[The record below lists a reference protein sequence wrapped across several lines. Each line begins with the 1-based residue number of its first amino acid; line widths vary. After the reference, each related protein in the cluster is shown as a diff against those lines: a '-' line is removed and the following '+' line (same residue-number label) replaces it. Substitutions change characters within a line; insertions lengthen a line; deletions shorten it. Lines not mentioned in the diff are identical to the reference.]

1 MIDFL
6 SPLWLAAAAAAAVP
20 LLLHLLRRRIGARVE
35 FPAVRYLARAE
46 KEHSRKL
53 RLRNLLLMLLRMAIV
68 VCVAAAA
75 ARPVLRVSGAG
86 HAPTALAVVLDNSL
100 STSVIVAGHPV
111 LDDLRARAAAVVRAA
126 SPDDRVW
133 LVTADGIVR
142 GGLRTAILD
151 DIAHTEPLAGAGDLE
166 DATTRA
172 STVAVSAAVPEREV
186 AVVTDGQAT
195 AWPEPV
201 SLGAVT
207 VFAYRPAA
215 GAPPNHAVVDARAQ
229 PMRWTPNG
237 AVQARVMTPDSATY
251 RITLEGRTL
260 ARGTVTRDEPILVRA
275 EPPERGWTAGSV
287 ELEPDELRGDDV
299 RWFATWIGPAPAVHV
314 APSAGPFVA
323 NALESLVEAERART
337 GGDIA
342 IASADEVTSLPAL
355 LVAPSDPVK
364 VGAANR
370 ALERLGIPWRLGAA
384 RHGETAV
391 RGANG
396 SPVPLADVTATVRYP
411 LTPRAGTRSDT
422 LAMAGGEPWIVS
434 GPRYV
439 LIGSPLTPDATTF
452 PVRAAFVPWLGDV
465 VSQRLSAD
473 AGMAVATTPGAMT
486 VRPSGA
492 DALEV
497 PDGDRVPLP
506 DDSLSAPARPG
517 VYFFLHAGTRM
528 GALVVNS
535 EASESDLHRL
545 DPSAL
550 AARLRGRR
558 VTTAEDGAAFT
569 TAVFATAPRR
579 PLAAP
584 LLVAALV
591 ALVAESAMARGSRAT
606 AV

>member
-1 MIDFL
+1 VIDFL
-6 SPLWLAAAAAAAVP
+6 SPLWLVAAAAAAVP

-46 KEHSRKL
+46 REHSRKL

-68 VCVAAAA
+68 VCIAAAA

-86 HAPTALAVVLDNSL
+86 HAPTALTVVLDNSL
-100 STSVIVAGHPV
+100 STSVIVSGHPV
-111 LDDLRARAAAVVRAA
+111 LDDLRARASQVVRAA

-133 LVTADGIVR
+133 LVTADGVVR
-142 GGLRTAILD
+142 GGSRSAILD
-151 DIAHTEPLAGAGDLE
+151 DIAHAEPLAGAGDVE

-172 STVAVSAAVPEREV
+172 STVAASAALPEREV
-186 AVVTDGQAT
+186 VVVTDGQAT

-207 VFAYRPAA
+207 VFAYRPA
-215 GAPPNHAVVDARAQ
+215 GDAPPNRAVVDAGAQ
-229 PMRWTPNG
+229 PVRWTPGG
-237 AVQARVMTPDSATY
+237 AIQARVMTPDSATY

-260 ARGTVTRDEPILVRA
+260 ARGTVTRDEPVLVRA

-299 RWFATWIGPAPAVHV
+299 RWFAAWIGPAPAVRV
-314 APSAGPFVA
+314 APSAGPFA
-323 NALESLVEAERART
+323 SNALEALVEAERART
-337 GGDIA
+337 GGGIT

-364 VGAANR
+364 LGAANR

-391 RGANG
+391 RAASGW
-396 SPVPLADVTATVRYP
+396 VPLADVTATVRYP

-422 LAMAGGEPWIVS
+422 LATAAGEPWIVS
-434 GPRYV
+434 GPGYV
-439 LIGSPLTPDATTF
+439 LIGSALTPDASTF

-465 VSQRLSAD
+465 LSQRLSAD
-473 AGMAVATTPGAMT
+473 AGTVMAATPGAT
-486 VRPSGA
+486 VVRPTGA
-492 DALEV
+492 DALEL

-506 DDSLSAPARPG
+506 DDSLAAPARPG
-517 VYFFLHAGTRM
+517 AYFFLHGGART
-528 GALVVNS
+528 GALVVNP
-535 EASESDLHRL
+535 EASESDLRRL

-550 AARLRGRR
+550 AARLRDRHA
-558 VTTAEDGAAFT
+558 TTAEDGVKFT
-569 TAVFATAPRR
+569 TAIFATAPRR
-579 PLAAP
+579 PLVAP
-584 LLVAALV
+584 LLAAALV
-591 ALVAESAMARGSRAT
+591 ALVAESAMARGSRA
-606 AV
+606 AAG

>member
-46 KEHSRKL
+46 REHSRKL

-68 VCVAAAA
+68 VCIAAAA

-86 HAPTALAVVLDNSL
+86 HAPTALTVVLDNSL
-100 STSVIVAGHPV
+100 STSVIVSGHPV
-111 LDDLRARAAAVVRAA
+111 LDDLRARASQVVRAA

-133 LVTADGIVR
+133 LVTADGVVR
-142 GGLRTAILD
+142 GGSRSAILD
-151 DIAHTEPLAGAGDLE
+151 DIAHAEPLAGAGDVE

-172 STVAVSAAVPEREV
+172 STVAASAALPEREV
-186 AVVTDGQAT
+186 VVVTDGQAT

-207 VFAYRPAA
+207 VFAYRPA
-215 GAPPNHAVVDARAQ
+215 GDAPPNRAVVDAGAQ
-229 PMRWTPNG
+229 PVRWTPGG
-237 AVQARVMTPDSATY
+237 AIQARVMTPDSATY

-260 ARGTVTRDEPILVRA
+260 ARGTVTRDEPVLVRA

-299 RWFATWIGPAPAVHV
+299 RWFAAWIGPAPAVRV
-314 APSAGPFVA
+314 APSAGPFA
-323 NALESLVEAERART
+323 SNALEALVEAERART
-337 GGDIA
+337 GGGIT

-364 VGAANR
+364 LGAANR

-391 RGANG
+391 RAASG
-396 SPVPLADVTATVRYP
+396 SVPLADVTATVRYP

-422 LAMAGGEPWIVS
+422 LATAAGEPWIVS
-434 GPRYV
+434 GPGYV
-439 LIGSPLTPDATTF
+439 LIGSALTPDASTF

-465 VSQRLSAD
+465 LSQRLSAD
-473 AGMAVATTPGAMT
+473 AGTVMAATPGAT
-486 VRPSGA
+486 VVRPTGA
-492 DALEV
+492 DALEL

-506 DDSLSAPARPG
+506 DDSLAAPARPG
-517 VYFFLHAGTRM
+517 AYFFLHGGART
-528 GALVVNS
+528 GALVVNP
-535 EASESDLHRL
+535 EASESDLRRL

-550 AARLRGRR
+550 AARLRDRHA
-558 VTTAEDGAAFT
+558 TTAEDGVKFT
-569 TAVFATAPRR
+569 TAIFATAPRR
-579 PLAAP
+579 PLVAP
-584 LLVAALV
+584 LLAAALV
-591 ALVAESAMARGSRAT
+591 ALVAESAMARGSRA
-606 AV
+606 AAG